1 MSPFTITNT
10 ALWALYILLKTSFVG
25 GWFITRWLTW
35 LLSPI
40 WVTAAAI
47 GAATGFFTSN

>member
-10 ALWALYILLKTSFVG
+10 ALWARYMFLKTTFFG
-25 GWFITRWLTW
+25 GWFVARWLAW

-47 GAATGFFTSN
+47 GAATGFIEGK